1 MVSDHSLSSMLARA
15 VARGKRSCAKG
26 FSRQNRRM
34 TTNLVA
40 GNFVEKRGWTSW
52 NLGRLLLVE
61 FWNINVSMREFL
73 IILSIGKSVIQVRCH
88 GILKVAI
95 KQSEI
100 LCVPSSSTELSAVIK
115 YKFSEYGGKKWRQ

>member
-1 MVSDHSLSSMLARA
+1 
-15 VARGKRSCAKG
+15 
-26 FSRQNRRM
+26 M

-61 FWNINVSMREFL
+61 FWNIKVSMREFL
-73 IILSIGKSVIQVRCH
+73 IILSIGKSVIQVTCH
-88 GILKVAI
+88 GIVYVKVAI

-100 LCVPSSSTELSAVIK
+100 LCAPSSSTELSAVIK
-115 YKFSEYGGKKWRQ
+115 YKFSEYGGKKWRPEPCHRKA